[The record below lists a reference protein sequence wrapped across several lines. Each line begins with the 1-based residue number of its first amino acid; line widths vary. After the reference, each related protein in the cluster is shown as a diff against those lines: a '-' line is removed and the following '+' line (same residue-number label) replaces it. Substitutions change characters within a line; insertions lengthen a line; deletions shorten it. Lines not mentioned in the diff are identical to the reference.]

1 LIRLHNS
8 NIQDFIRL
16 NSGGLEG
23 QYHQI
28 QALQKFNFYYNEDVP
43 NLYHY
48 WLNTFNSIF
57 YVLSSAIPDQF
68 DEDIDNWNLK
78 EKKIPDRDFTGPDF
92 TAWTKALFNPTEPY
106 EARGIHPTGVG
117 INRYIKPSQLNDNEK
132 KFLIKQGRLQFIN
145 LISPHLFGFSKI
157 KLKNEED
164 YYFNFAF
171 RHVLTSF
178 GYDVFL
184 DIFYQ
189 TTKDNLFFAIHNYHN
204 YKASFWGL
212 EASLI
217 DKKIPIENVLITAK
231 GIVWTQP
238 KGQSFTDKK
247 SELG

>member
-28 QALQKFNFYYNEDVP
+28 QALQKFNFYYNEDVL

-92 TAWTKALFNPTEPY
+92 TAWTKAL
-106 EARGIHPTGVG
+106 
-117 INRYIKPSQLNDNEK
+117 
-132 KFLIKQGRLQFIN
+132 LILRSHMKREGFIRRE
-145 LISPHLFGFSKI
+145 L
-157 KLKNEED
+157 E
-164 YYFNFAF
+164 
-171 RHVLTSF
+171 LT
-178 GYDVFL
+178 D
-184 DIFYQ
+184 
-189 TTKDNLFFAIHNYHN
+189 T
-204 YKASFWGL
+204 
-212 EASLI
+212 
-217 DKKIPIENVLITAK
+217 
-231 GIVWTQP
+231 
-238 KGQSFTDKK
+238 
-247 SELG
+247 